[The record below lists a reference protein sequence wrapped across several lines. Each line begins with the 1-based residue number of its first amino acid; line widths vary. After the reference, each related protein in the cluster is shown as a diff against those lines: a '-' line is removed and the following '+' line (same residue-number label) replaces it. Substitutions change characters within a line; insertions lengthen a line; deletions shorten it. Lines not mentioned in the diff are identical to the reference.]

1 MATAAGFRASL
12 VIVGAGGHG
21 IEVASYCEAR
31 DDVRLLGF
39 IDEGRPRG
47 ARGAHQVL
55 GGLEALKQTCADA
68 RGQTVHYITAVGD
81 NATRKALVA
90 KLAAL
95 ALANLKPFT
104 LVHGAATPGVRV
116 ALGDGTCLAPGAIAT
131 TAVRIGMHCIVNVG
145 ASVSH
150 DCLVGDYCNLN
161 PGSVLCGNVTLG
173 EGCYIGAGA
182 VIKERITIGPWTTVG
197 AGAVVVR
204 DLPANV
210 IAKGVPARA
219 SAPQA

>member
-1 MATAAGFRASL
+1 MATAAGFGASL

-21 IEVASYCEAR
+21 VEVASYCEAR
-31 DDVRLLGF
+31 ADVRVLGF
-39 IDEGRPRG
+39 IDEGHATG
-47 ARGAHQVL
+47 ARGAYQVL
-55 GGLEALKQTCADA
+55 GGLHQLRRLCGEA
-68 RGQTVHYITAVGD
+68 GSEPVHYITAVGD

-90 KLAAL
+90 KLDRL
-95 ALANLKPFT
+95 GLSNLRPFT
-104 LVHGAATPGVRV
+104 LVHAAASPGVRV
-116 ALGDGTCLAPGAIAT
+116 ELGDGTCMAPGAIAT
-131 TAVRIGMHCIVNVG
+131 TAIRIGSHCIVNVG

-150 DCLVGDYCNLN
+150 DCVVGDFCNLN

-204 DLPANV
+204 DLPGHV
-210 IAKGVPARA
+210 VAKGVPARA
-219 SAPQA
+219 SAPEA